1 VSGTINEPLARRIRP
16 GDWGSLSQFACSKG
30 AWYEADV
37 ERFVR
42 TRLRGHVQSREPH
55 LQTSCVILA
64 DAADPAEILAVGAHE
79 FDDQRT
85 EDGQDI
91 EGSYLILGAVRAD
104 LQGALV
110 DMKTFADQRP
120 VTLGRLL
127 METMV
132 DDLPDRPGVVRAVVA
147 QENHRALK
155 LCDRIGLVH
164 ERADADPR
172 FVQRL
177 GTFD

>member
-1 VSGTINEPLARRIRP
+1 
-16 GDWGSLSQFACSKG
+16 
-30 AWYEADV
+30 
-37 ERFVR
+37 
-42 TRLRGHVQSREPH
+42 
-55 LQTSCVILA
+55 VILA
-64 DAADPAEILAVGAHE
+64 NAADPAEILAVGAHE

-91 EGSYLILGAVRAD
+91 EGSYLILGAVRVD

-132 DDLPDRPGVVRAVVA
+132 DDLPDRPGIVRAIVTRISLDPVTRLA
-147 QENHRALK
+147 RGRTRCADHHLHASRPPGPRELEPCRPGLIDRAHWPRKRPKPL
-155 LCDRIGLVH
+155 DR
-164 ERADADPR
+164 RR
-172 FVQRL
+172 
-177 GTFD
+177 